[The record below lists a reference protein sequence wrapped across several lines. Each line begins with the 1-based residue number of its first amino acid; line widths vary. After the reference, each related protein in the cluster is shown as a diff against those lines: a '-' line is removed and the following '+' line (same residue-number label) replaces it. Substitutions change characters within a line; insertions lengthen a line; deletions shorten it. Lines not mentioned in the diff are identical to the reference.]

1 MIIHSS
7 TENEMNI
14 VVCLK
19 VRMWHFWQLW
29 MFKVTCFD
37 NEHNATSVSSKRF
50 RDVNIIRSR
59 WNIEK
64 GIWLKIRLT
73 LWTKFHHFFFT
84 YANIQHVKSN
94 HFFLDIDKY
103 WSASVFQHLTDDST
117 IMDFYPVACD
127 LKCKK
132 FSAAIFL

>member
-1 MIIHSS
+1 MHPADQSSKLKSNEGDSQKWKCSNLFLRSLNLYIFFRKILLQWEFIWRPNGDQMIIHSS

-59 WNIEK
+59 WNIET

-73 LWTKFHHFFFT
+73 LWTKFHLFF
-84 YANIQHVKSN
+84 YI
-94 HFFLDIDKY
+94 
-103 WSASVFQHLTDDST
+103 
-117 IMDFYPVACD
+117 C
-127 LKCKK
+127 
-132 FSAAIFL
+132 